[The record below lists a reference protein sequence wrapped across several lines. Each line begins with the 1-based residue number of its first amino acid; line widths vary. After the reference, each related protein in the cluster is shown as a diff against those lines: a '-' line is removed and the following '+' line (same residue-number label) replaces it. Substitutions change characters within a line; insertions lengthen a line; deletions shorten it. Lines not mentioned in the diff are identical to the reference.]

1 MMALLQNVVLLV
13 APLLVVITL
22 IVTIHELG
30 HFLTA
35 RAFGVAIE
43 RFSIGFGRA
52 LVSWRDRA
60 GIEWRVAW
68 APLGGYVKFA
78 LDENIASV
86 PDQQDLEA
94 MRARIIAVEGPG
106 AERKYLPFKPI
117 WQRALIAVAGPM
129 ANFALAIALFSLL
142 FATVGRSVSPF
153 SVAEV
158 EPGSVA
164 ARAGFQVGDRILAAN
179 GHATPGYYDL
189 KAFLAYRYGVPTD
202 FEVERGGRTIMLHA
216 TPHAVR
222 EPSSFGWTETQG
234 VLGVLAKREGA
245 WRFVRLDP
253 ISALIQGTSETWDV
267 LSTTGYHLARVVTGQ
282 VGLDQLHGVVGMARV
297 SGAITK
303 RAIDDAPRDPGDQI
317 LGVIVNL
324 VGFAALISV
333 GIGFMN
339 LLPLPILDGGH
350 LMFYAYEWLAR
361 RPLGA
366 RIQAASYRVGL
377 ALLVGL
383 MLFANLHDL
392 PLTRVFH
399 FFGSLFS

>member
-1 MMALLQNVVLLV
+1 MMALVDNVILLV
-13 APLLVVITL
+13 VPLLAVITL
-22 IVTIHELG
+22 IITVHELG
-30 HFLTA
+30 HFLSA

-60 GIEWRVAW
+60 GVEWRIAW
-68 APLGGYVKFA
+68 APLGGYVRFA

-86 PDQQDLEA
+86 PDLQDLA
-94 MRARIIAVEGPG
+94 ALRARIVAIEGPG
-106 AERKYLPFKPI
+106 AEAKYLPFKPI
-117 WQRALIAVAGPM
+117 WQRAIIALAGPL
-129 ANFALAIALFSLL
+129 ANFALAIMLFALL
-142 FATVGRSVSPF
+142 FATVGEGVSPF
-153 SVAEV
+153 SVGEI
-158 EPGSVA
+158 EPASA
-164 ARAGFQVGDRILAAN
+164 AAQAGFKVGDRIVAAN
-179 GHATPGYYDL
+179 GHPLPGYYEL
-189 KAFLAYRYGVPTD
+189 KAFLAYRYGDRMD
-202 FEVERGGRTIMLHA
+202 FTVNRGGRLIHLIA
-216 TPHAVR
+216 TPRAVR
-222 EPSSFGWTETQG
+222 QTTGFGWTETQG
-234 VLGVLAKREGA
+234 ILGVVAKKDGP
-245 WRFVRLDP
+245 WRFQRLDP
-253 ISALIQGTSETWDV
+253 ATALVRGTAETWDV
-267 LSTTGYHLARVVTGQ
+267 LTTTGYHLGRVITGR

-303 RAIDDAPRDPGDQI
+303 RAIDDAPKDPGDQI

-324 VGFAALISV
+324 VGFSALISV

-350 LMFYAYEWLAR
+350 LVFYAYEWLAR

-366 RIQAASYRVGL
+366 RVQAASYRVGL

>member
-1 MMALLQNVVLLV
+1 
-13 APLLVVITL
+13 VITL
-22 IVTIHELG
+22 IITVHELG
-30 HFLTA
+30 HFLSA

-60 GIEWRVAW
+60 GVEWRIAW
-68 APLGGYVKFA
+68 APLGGYVRFA
-78 LDENIASV
+78 LDENAASV
-86 PDQQDLEA
+86 PDLHDLSA
-94 MRARIIAVEGPG
+94 LRTRIVTLEGPG
-106 AERKYLPFKPI
+106 AEYKYLPFKPI
-117 WQRALIAVAGPM
+117 WQRAIIAVSGPL

-142 FATVGRSVSPF
+142 FATVGEGVSPF
-153 SVAEV
+153 SVGQI
-158 EPGSVA
+158 EPASA
-164 ARAGFQVGDRILAAN
+164 AAKAGFQAGDKILAAD
-179 GHATPGYYDL
+179 GHDLPGYYDL
-189 KAFLAYRYGVPTD
+189 KAFLAYRYGVPID
-202 FEVERGGRTIMLHA
+202 FTVRRGAAVIHLTA
-216 TPHAVR
+216 TPQPVR
-222 EPSSFGWTETQG
+222 EATNFGWTETQG
-234 VLGVLAKREGA
+234 ILGVVAKKDGP
-245 WRFVRLDP
+245 WHFVRRDP
-253 ISALIQGTSETWDV
+253 LTAVARGTLETWDV
-267 LSTTGYHLARVVTGQ
+267 LTTTGYHLGRVVTGQ

-324 VGFAALISV
+324 VGFSALISV

-350 LMFYAYEWLAR
+350 LVFYAYEWLAR

-366 RIQAASYRVGL
+366 RVQAASYRVGL